1 MQETMRIIFGEGP
14 QNVYNLADLLPH
26 RFGPQDLLEDGS
38 HPLLLQEQSHELRFD
53 DGDSLLSH
61 APASLSPSSMTE
73 TLGPGLAITPLSDSH
88 SLRQASGMLPGKLL
102 VLASTSSLDGCG
114 YRLHFSQN
122 LSLTPDISN

>member
-73 TLGPGLAITPLSDSH
+73 TLGPGLAINPPV
-88 SLRQASGMLPGKLL
+88 R
-102 VLASTSSLDGCG
+102 
-114 YRLHFSQN
+114 FSQPPTSKWHAAWQATCAGIY
-122 LSLTPDISN
+122 LLP